1 MQKRL
6 SGSDYLYVVTFIF
19 MLVVALG
26 AFFLGLKLGQQKS
39 DAKYEALIVKKN
51 EEEHGFTAY
60 HQQYLVSFYHTIYQP
75 YREFHKSWFEK
86 TDDLQSGSIDPAG
99 MVKELKKL
107 ADETYAVL
115 GSKTMP
121 DSSPMLKDAHTDYM
135 RSLKLF
141 SEGLGG
147 LSSKAGSQSHGEF
160 LKSIAGDAYLNEA
173 KNYALKAE
181 KEYYGSIILWNQSVN
196 PQFAAIDVSQNLSLS
211 DWNAL
216 PLNTKNDY
224 AAQLMLSGKVF
235 QAFTPQDLTIRID
248 EMASSGQAK
257 NMGIGQV
264 KQVMDMLV
272 ATEAV
277 RPGDFLRGKDKRY
290 GSETLPQLPFFTN

>member
-39 DAKYEALIVKKN
+39 DAKYEALIVKQS

-75 YREFHKSWFEK
+75 YMEFHKKWFEK
-86 TDDLQSGSIDPAG
+86 TDELQSGSLDPSS
-99 MVKELKKL
+99 MIKELRKL

-115 GSKTMP
+115 ETKTMP

-141 SEGLGG
+141 SEGLGS
-147 LSSKAGSQSHGEF
+147 LAAKASSQSQGDL
-160 LKSIAGDAYLNEA
+160 LKSIAGDAYVKEA
-173 KNYALKAE
+173 KNFALKAE

-196 PQFAAIDVSQNLSLS
+196 PQFAALDVTRDLSLA
-211 DWNAL
+211 DWSAL
-216 PLNTKNDY
+216 PLNSKNDY
-224 AAQLMLSGKVF
+224 SAQLMLGSKVF
-235 QAFTPQDLTIRID
+235 EAFTPQDLTIRID
-248 EMASSGQAK
+248 EMVASGQAK
-257 NMGIGQV
+257 NMGISQV
-264 KQVMDMLV
+264 KPVMDMLL

-290 GSETLPQLPFFTN
+290 GSEVLPQLPFFTN